1 MSVFDESI
9 EKVRSNLPSNKT
21 SVGGLL
27 QSMTFEMLNL
37 VGHGLGKYKN
47 KILAP
52 SPLRLP
58 ASLLLDSVPVLRLC
72 RDLCWPML
80 CWSMTLPLN
89 KEAFVILSSELVW
102 DYFITF
108 IHRHHSW
115 HRQWADWQTDIV
127 DQSLHKPW
135 KKMMNRKN
143 VQ

>member
-9 EKVRSNLPSNKT
+9 EKVRFNLPSNKI

-58 ASLLLDSVPVLRLC
+58 PSVPVLRLC
-72 RDLCWPML
+72 RDL
-80 CWSMTLPLN
+80 
-89 KEAFVILSSELVW
+89 
-102 DYFITF
+102 
-108 IHRHHSW
+108 
-115 HRQWADWQTDIV
+115 
-127 DQSLHKPW
+127 
-135 KKMMNRKN
+135 
-143 VQ
+143 